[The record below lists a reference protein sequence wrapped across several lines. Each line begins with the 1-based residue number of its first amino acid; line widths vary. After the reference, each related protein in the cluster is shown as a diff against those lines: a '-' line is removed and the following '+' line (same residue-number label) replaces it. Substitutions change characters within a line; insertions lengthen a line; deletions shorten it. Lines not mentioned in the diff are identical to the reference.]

1 MAAARPLVAAWT
13 LVGAA
18 LAGCTTSSPPPLTL
32 RQPVVLL
39 GEVHDNAAQHAL
51 RLQALNRAL
60 DAGARPV
67 LAMEQIDRELQPAL
81 DALLARRPRPDAD
94 AVIALARGANPTMG
108 GWQWAYYKP
117 YIETALS
124 HGLPIVAANV
134 SRADARLVMRDGL
147 AAAGF
152 NADVPETVM
161 AELSRG
167 IEDSHCG
174 QLDSATARRMALAQ
188 VARDQNMARVVE
200 ANAAT
205 GVVLLAGNGHVRTDL
220 GAPRWLSAAT
230 RARSE
235 AIGVLEDGDTA
246 GTYDRR
252 VYTAVQS
259 RADPCEAMRAPAV
272 AASAR

>member
-1 MAAARPLVAAWT
+1 L
-13 LVGAA
+13 L
-18 LAGCTTSSPPPLTL
+18 GCSTGSPPPLTL

-51 RLQALNRAL
+51 RLQALTRAL

-81 DALLARRPRPDAD
+81 DTLLARTPRPNAD
-94 AVIALARGANPTMG
+94 AVIALAQGPNPGMG

-117 YIETALS
+117 YLEAALS

-134 SRADARLVMRDGL
+134 SRADARQVMRMGL
-147 AAAGF
+147 AATGF
-152 NADVPETVM
+152 DADVPEAVL

-200 ANAAT
+200 AHAAT

-235 AIGVLEDGDTA
+235 AIGVLEDGDTG

-252 VYTAVQS
+252 VYTAVQV
-259 RADPCEAMRAPAV
+259 RPDPCDSMRPPAA
-272 AASAR
+272 AASAP